1 MKQWNLKRLRDE
13 RGIGQKEL
21 AEELGMS
28 IHSYMRKENGHTPF
42 VDHEMFKIRNFF
54 GKPIEEIFLSR
65 DCNDIAIK

>member
-13 RGIGQKEL
+13 HGYNQKEF
-21 AEELGMS
+21 AKVIG
-28 IHSYMRKENGHTPF
+28 ITVHSYMRKENGQTPF

-54 GKPIEEIFLSR
+54 DKPIEEIFLSK